1 MLSMSQKAPSPQ
13 EVEVET
19 LCFGT
24 VLFFC
29 FLRTSK
35 KTQFLS
41 SSSFPQPEHSRVFKH
56 DNDPKYGVKAAKGVV
71 KEAAHLV
78 A

>member
-35 KTQFLS
+35 KP

-56 DNDPKYGVKAAKGVV
+56 DNDPKYGVKAAKEWL
-71 KEAAHLV
+71 KKQHI
-78 A
+78 